1 MDGYSWIALLTVI
14 ATVFAVWKTP
24 KRKDYKYS
32 LMDISC
38 MILNTVLL
46 LMVYPALSVAGGL
59 LGLERFATETLPK
72 ILEGT
77 AIAMGR
83 LVPAVSVASIGASV
97 ILRRKERP
105 GLSFWVQFIGVVWFG
120 LTMLMGK
127 LSGSY

>member
-1 MDGYSWIALLTVI
+1 M
-14 ATVFAVWKTP
+14 
-24 KRKDYKYS
+24 
-32 LMDISC
+32 
-38 MILNTVLL
+38 
-46 LMVYPALSVAGGL
+46 
-59 LGLERFATETLPK
+59 ERFATETLPK